1 MNISENAILESHN
14 NLLAE
19 LRRSGRLNIPIGGAK
34 PLVVVNKKLTTSDIP
49 TRTLVVD
56 DEGAPSAVLFVSTRD
71 DVAYVARSLDT
82 AAQAKRA
89 LGERLGSV
97 ILDPIAHGEFG
108 GCSFALWPWHRTLT
122 SVRGMAFL
130 QRRLLMPRVLAW
142 LRDATEC
149 TAGEARGDDVGAKFV
164 EPLAQMSQDKRLP
177 APSQSLAQSGLQRLE
192 SGTWRPRVAL
202 QHKDILWNLLLPR
215 DRASRAQFP
224 CGFILIDWASGTLR
238 GSPFINLLE
247 LARNSRMR
255 AGVVRAELMRHCR
268 ILQCEPRDIMS
279 YALASVGFTLA
290 HLGNFPEDQ
299 YRALYRNHLLYWLD
313 AVGNVA
319 SIQAQ

>member
-1 MNISENAILESHN
+1 MNISANAILERHN
-14 NLLAE
+14 RLLAE
-19 LRRSGRLNIPIGGAK
+19 LQGSRRLDIPIDGAR
-34 PLVVVNKKLTTSDIP
+34 PLVVVDKKITTSDIP

-56 DEGAPSAVLFVSTRD
+56 GEGAPLAVLFISTPD

-89 LGERLGSV
+89 LGAQLGSV
-97 ILDPIAHGEFG
+97 ILDPIAQGETG
-108 GCSFALWPWHRTLT
+108 GCSFAMWPWHRTLT
-122 SVRGMAFL
+122 AVRGFAFV
-130 QRRLLMPRVLAW
+130 QRLRLLPHVLAW
-142 LRDATEC
+142 LRDATER
-149 TAGEARGDDVGAKFV
+149 TAGEARDDEVAARFK
-164 EPLAQMSQDKRLP
+164 EPLARMARDGRLP

-192 SGTWRPRVAL
+192 SGAWRPRVAL